1 MIFPIF
7 PIIPGKFLH
16 AVAYYNAPSSILVN
30 IDYPVALALRRI
42 ALENGV
48 TRTAVRGRDRPAPLY
63 PRPVL
68 DAWSGRG
75 RDTERSSENDWCV
88 ECQ

>member
-7 PIIPGKFLH
+7 PGKLLH
-16 AVAYYNAPSSILVN
+16 AVAYYNAPSSMLVN
-30 IDYPVALALRRI
+30 IAYPVALAVRRI

-68 DAWSGRG
+68 YAWSGRG
-75 RDTERSSENDWCV
+75 GDTERSPENDWCV
-88 ECQ
+88 EYQ